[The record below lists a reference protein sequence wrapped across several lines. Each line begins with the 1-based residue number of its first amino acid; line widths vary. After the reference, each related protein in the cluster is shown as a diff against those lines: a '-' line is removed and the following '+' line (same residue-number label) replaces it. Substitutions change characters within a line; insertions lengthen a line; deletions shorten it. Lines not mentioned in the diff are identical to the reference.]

1 MKFAPVETEKNAA
14 EKAAEMLLAFGW
26 LAFFILLT
34 VTPVIVWAIWKAL
47 L

>member
-1 MKFAPVETEKNAA
+1 MKFAPVETEKSPAT
-14 EKAAEMLLAFGW
+14 KAAEVLIAFGW
-26 LAFFILLT
+26 LAFFILLV

>member
-1 MKFAPVETEKNAA
+1 MKFEPVTTEKSAA
-14 EKAAEMLLAFGW
+14 EKASEVLIAFGW

-34 VTPVIVWAIWKAL
+34 VSPVLIWATWKAL